1 MKKTF
6 IAIGVHVVLML
17 LVFIGP
23 MIVMATGKTVYLETE
38 KMDPRS
44 LLRGHYA
51 ILGYQVAQNVLPIS
65 IGTASRETGKP
76 VYVVVTTD
84 RPAQFVNVTLS
95 KPELKAGQA
104 CIVGRAR
111 GNQRWR
117 RFGEGEIR
125 MESVD
130 FPQIAQFFA
139 SKDDAKSLES
149 ARGDNLLAVVRA
161 NGKCNAVLKGLESR

>member
-51 ILGYQVAQNVLPIS
+51 ILGYQVAQNVLPTS

-95 KPELKAGQA
+95 RPELKAGQA

-111 GNQRWR
+111 GFGGMR
-117 RFGEGEIR
+117 RFDGGER